1 MRPLHLVRRFV
12 AAALAAVALLGAPRP
27 VRADAPP
34 AFSPPLRGTVVDSA
48 GTPIAGASVIASEVA
63 RTTTTAGDGSFVFR
77 GLPAGPIHLSAIFP
91 GHVPAHVVVNI
102 PEAGEQPVTVKI
114 KLRRTVL
121 RLQSVQVTASPTGTD
136 PLSITQS
143 TIQVA
148 GRDLQR
154 QLGMSVAQTL
164 AAEPGMAQRFAGPM
178 ANVPVIRGLTGERI
192 LLLQDGDRAGDLSST
207 SADHAFVVDP
217 NSAERIE
224 VIRGPASLLY
234 GNNALGG
241 VVNVIGNDIPT
252 SIPTRLSG
260 SVSLQGESV
269 NPGAVGNASLVVPL
283 GRHLAFTAKGGLRR
297 NEDYR
302 AGGDLRQA
310 NTDVR
315 SWNGTAGLGYV
326 GDRASFGVAYRNQDF
341 RYGMPFDAVDGEAIR
356 LDGFRRGLQWRGG
369 VSTGKTALSYV
380 RVDGSATWYG
390 HDEIEPNGEIG
401 TRFRLNTQTLN
412 VTGRTRLGR
421 LAGAVGVQGLR
432 RQYEPAGEEAFTPAA
447 DNDNAAVFVYQELPL
462 AGDADASEL
471 RTPKLQFGAR
481 WDTWSVK
488 AKGNDPDRFGPAR
501 SRTFSNAS
509 GSVGLSLPFAGI
521 WSLSGSVARAFRAP
535 TVEELYANGEHKAV
549 GTVDIGN
556 ANLKAE
562 TSTGGE
568 AILRAQSGRSFLQL
582 SAHAT
587 RIADY
592 VLPIA
597 VRDTTLIEDG
607 EVEVKPLVN
616 FTQRDATLRGIELS
630 GEAEVARRLVLGV
643 MSDVVRGT
651 VSGGGNLP
659 FIPAARVGGHVRWDT
674 GRLQLGADVRH
685 AFEQTR
691 VSAANA
697 AATRNLADI
706 ATASYTLLNL
716 HATWTVVGGASAQTI
731 TLRADN
737 LLDEQYRDATS
748 RVKSFTFN
756 PGRNISVVYRIGF

>member
-1 MRPLHLVRRFV
+1 MLSHRLARFG
-12 AAALAAVALLGAPRP
+12 AALLTVGALLAPRAAQAAV
-27 VRADAPP
+27 PP
-34 AFSPPLRGTVVDSA
+34 ALTPPLRGTVVDSA
-48 GTPIAGASVIASEVA
+48 GAPIAGVSVIATEVA
-63 RTTTTAGDGSFVFR
+63 RTTTTAGDGSFTFR

-91 GHVPAHVVVNI
+91 GHQPAHVVVTI
-102 PEAGEQPVTVKI
+102 PETGAQPVTVRI
-114 KLRRTVL
+114 VLRRSVL

-164 AAEPGMAQRFAGPM
+164 SAEPGMGQRFAGPM

-192 LLLQDGDRAGDLSST
+192 LLLQDGDRAGDLSAT

-252 SIPTRLSG
+252 SIPTRRTG
-260 SVSLQGESV
+260 NVSLQGESV
-269 NPGAVGNASLVVPL
+269 NPGAVGNASLLMPL
-283 GRHLAFTAKGGLRR
+283 GSRFALTAKGGIRR

-302 AGGDLRQA
+302 AGGNLRQD
-310 NTDVR
+310 NTDAR
-315 SWNGTAGLGYV
+315 AWNGTAGLGYV
-326 GDRASFGVAYRNQDF
+326 GDRASFGVAFRNQDF
-341 RYGMPFDAVDGEAIR
+341 EYGMPFDAADGEAIR
-356 LDGFRRGLQWRGG
+356 LDGFRRNLQWRGG
-369 VSTGKTALSYV
+369 LTTGSQALSYI
-380 RVDGSATWYG
+380 RVDGGATWYG

-421 LAGAVGVQGLR
+421 LSGAVGLQGLR
-432 RQYEPAGEEAFTPAA
+432 RQYAPTGEEAFTPQA
-447 DNDNAAVFVYQELPL
+447 DNDNAAVFLYQELPL
-462 AGDADASEL
+462 GGAADATEL

-488 AKGNDPDRFGPAR
+488 SKANDPDRFGPAR

-509 GSVGLSLPFAGI
+509 GSLGASVPFGGI

-556 ANLKAE
+556 ANLRAE

-582 SAHAT
+582 SAYAT
-587 RIADY
+587 RIDDY
-592 VLPIA
+592 ILPIA
-597 VRDTTLIEDG
+597 VRDTTLVEDG
-607 EVEVKPLVN
+607 EIEVKPLVN
-616 FTQRDATLRGIELS
+616 FIQRNATLRGFELS
-630 GEAEVARRLVLGV
+630 GETAVTSSLVLGV

-659 FIPAARVGGHVRWDT
+659 FIPAARIGGHARWDT

-691 VSAANA
+691 VSDANPT
-697 AATRNLADI
+697 ATRNASDI
-706 ATASYTLLNL
+706 ATGSYTLLNL

-737 LLDEQYRDATS
+737 LLDEQFRDAAS